1 MFRQPKKWLYSLVMF
16 ALVACSSSP
25 TSNNSMGT
33 KYGDEAASR
42 AFSVNLDR
50 VSETPMDETAIYYF
64 MQRYAGTEIES
75 ISLAN
80 GRVSLFVDSESRKKF
95 PLVRDNGRYLLQG
108 RDGEAYT
115 LRYVNH
121 SQNTYEVITSVDGL
135 DVITGQQASRK
146 NSGYVLRPNGELV
159 INGFRK
165 NESSVALFIFGKAHQ
180 SYAAN
185 TPQGSVQNSG
195 VIGTVLYELD
205 DPNRR
210 PVSAPNAFPGD
221 NPFAMPPR

>member
-1 MFRQPKKWLYSLVMF
+1 MFKQYKKWLYSAILV
-16 ALVACSSSP
+16 ALTACSSQQS
-25 TSNNSMGT
+25 SNHSMGT
-33 KYGDEAASR
+33 KYGDEASSR
-42 AFSVNLDR
+42 SFSVNLDR
-50 VSETPMDETAIYYF
+50 VSENPIDESAIYYF

-75 ISLAN
+75 ISLAA
-80 GRVSLFVDSESRKKF
+80 GRVSLFIDSESRKKF

-108 RDGEAYT
+108 RDGEAYK

-121 SQNTYEVITSVDGL
+121 SQNTYEVIASVDGL

-146 NSGYVLRPNGELV
+146 NSGYVLRPNSELV

-165 NESSVALFIFGKAHQ
+165 NEAAVALFIFGKAQQ

-185 TPQGSVQNSG
+185 SPSGSIQNSG

-205 DPNRR
+205 DPSRR
-210 PVSAPNAFPGD
+210 PVSAPNAFPAD
-221 NPFAMPPR
+221 NPFAQPPR